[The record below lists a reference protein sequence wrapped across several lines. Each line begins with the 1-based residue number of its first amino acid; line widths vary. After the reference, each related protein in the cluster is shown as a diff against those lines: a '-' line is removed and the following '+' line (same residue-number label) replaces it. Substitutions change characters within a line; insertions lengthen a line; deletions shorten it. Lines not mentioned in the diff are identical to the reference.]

1 MNRLTTAPR
10 SAGGGVP
17 ADALD
22 MMQGPS
28 DTGLL
33 DRFPPDLGKC
43 LVLRLVVVSP
53 HPQAGRQRRGDQRPA
68 LGKARPLDAVLL
80 GLVEE
85 SAELVKVSDVGLGE
99 PDELAPGRPPGRSAP
114 CIRALIAACARS
126 TCAFSV
132 LGVRLT
138 SCSAAPPSLVNSVRS
153 AIRRQLVRSAHQR
166 AAQIT
171 DGRR

>member
-33 DRFPPDLGKC
+33 DRFPADLGKC
-43 LVLRLVVVSP
+43 LVLRMVVVSP
-53 HPQAGRQRRGDQRPA
+53 HRQAGRQRRGDQRPA

-99 PDELAPGRPPGRSAP
+99 PDEPG
-114 CIRALIAACARS
+114 ARS
-126 TCAFSV
+126 PSWQVSAVHQGIDRGLRAINLRLLGARCA
-132 LGVRLT
+132 LD
-138 SCSAAPPSLVNSVRS
+138 LV
-153 AIRRQLVRSAHQR
+153 
-166 AAQIT
+166 
-171 DGRR
+171 